1 MTSAGLSLF
10 RFGTVAAGQAS
21 PFAMGFMIWWVW
33 LSVGL
38 MLLLAAAALTVAMIR
53 AERRAR
59 RRLYRALG
67 LGEDAVNLLMTRST
81 DVVTELSLLRMSPA
95 GRDAAAPPVDS
106 LSDDEVLPRTD
117 PVPQRFQPTGRSQRG
132 AEGRV
137 SVPTRRMPY
146 SGRHRRT

>member
-1 MTSAGLSLF
+1 
-10 RFGTVAAGQAS
+10 
-21 PFAMGFMIWWVW
+21 MGFMIWWVW

-38 MLLLAAAALTVAMIR
+38 MLLLAAAALAVAMIR

-67 LGEDAVNLLMTRST
+67 LGEDAVELLMTRST
-81 DVVTELSLLRMSPA
+81 DVLTELSLLRMSPTS
-95 GRDAAAPPVDS
+95 RDAVVPPIDS
-106 LSDDEVLPRTD
+106 LSDDDHEVLTRMD

-137 SVPTRRMPY
+137 SAPTRRMPY
-146 SGRHRRT
+146 SGRHRRP